1 MTRDKHRSPVPDRA
15 RRRAIRAHAARL
27 GVPYSVAA
35 RLLRAPAA
43 RRPEEFSDDHRAWL
57 FAVREHRRFAVRVTD
72 SRQAADLPLG
82 RAAHLTERFPPLRDA
97 APGGRALFDGAD
109 RAAVLG
115 VLYAVIAV
123 ESPAVLPSPAELAW
137 VAELGEETAVD
148 VACAAPDRAARLL
161 LDGDGGGGHGRGG
174 RDGDGGRG
182 GSGSDGGRGGGGGGG
197 GRGGRG
203 HWRLWTRV
211 EAALA
216 TAIAG
221 NDRRMRDAAR
231 TLDRDFRTVVLRHS
245 VDGARQIL
253 DAVLAGAD
261 AGLAPGTRVRLADG
275 TGAIVVGAR
284 WAASGP
290 PTAYEIRSD
299 AGTAVVGPDDVEPL
313 LASGCR

>member
-35 RLLRAPAA
+35 RLLRAPGA
-43 RRPEEFSDDHRAWL
+43 RRPEEFSDDHRAWM

-97 APGGRALFDGAD
+97 APGGTALFDGAD

-123 ESPAVLPSPAELAW
+123 ESPTVLPSPAELAW

-148 VACAAPDRAARLL
+148 VACAAPDRSARLL
-161 LDGDGGGGHGRGG
+161 LDGDGGR
-174 RDGDGGRG
+174 
-182 GSGSDGGRGGGGGGG
+182 GRGGGGGSG
-197 GRGGRG
+197 GRD

-221 NDRRMRDAAR
+221 TDRRLRDAAR
-231 TLDRDFRTVVLRHS
+231 TLDREFRTVVLRRS
-245 VDGARQIL
+245 VAGARQIL
-253 DAVLAGAD
+253 DAVLAGTD
-261 AGLAPGTRVRLADG
+261 AGFAPGTRVRLADDAVWREGGTWRPGPIG

-299 AGTAVVGPDDVEPL
+299 AGTTVVGPDDVEPL
-313 LASGCR
+313 LATGCR

>member
-15 RRRAIRAHAARL
+15 RRREIRAHAARL

-43 RRPEEFSDDHRAWL
+43 RRPEELSDDHRAWL
-57 FAVREHRRFAVRVTD
+57 FAVREQRRFAVRVTD

-82 RAAHLTERFPPLRDA
+82 RAAHLTERFPPLRDPA
-97 APGGRALFDGAD
+97 LGGTALFDGAD

-123 ESPAVLPSPAELAW
+123 ESPAMLPSPAELAW

-148 VACAAPDRAARLL
+148 IACAAPDRAARLL
-161 LDGDGGGGHGRGG
+161 LDGDRGDRGAGRGE
-174 RDGDGGRG
+174 RSDRGDGGRCGHG
-182 GSGSDGGRGGGGGGG
+182 G
-197 GRGGRG
+197 G

-211 EAALA
+211 EAALG

-221 NDRRMRDAAR
+221 ADRRMRDAAR
-231 TLDRDFRTVVLRHS
+231 TLDREFRTVVLRHS

-253 DAVLAGAD
+253 DAVLAGTEAGTEAGAD

-284 WAASGP
+284 WTASGP
-290 PTAYEIRSD
+290 PTAYDVRTGG
-299 AGTAVVGPDDVEPL
+299 GTAVVGPDDVEPL
-313 LASGCR
+313 LATGCR

>member
-15 RRRAIRAHAARL
+15 RRREIRAHAARL

-43 RRPEEFSDDHRAWL
+43 RRPEELSGDHRAWL

-82 RAAHLTERFPPLRDA
+82 RAAHLTERFPPLR
-97 APGGRALFDGAD
+97 APELGGTVLGGRALFDGAD

-123 ESPAVLPSPAELAW
+123 ESPGVLPSPAELAW

-161 LDGDGGGGHGRGG
+161 LDGDR
-174 RDGDGGRG
+174 
-182 GSGSDGGRGGGGGGG
+182 
-197 GRGGRG
+197 
-203 HWRLWTRV
+203 WRLWTRV

-216 TAIAG
+216 AAIAADTATG
-221 NDRRMRDAAR
+221 PAGTDRRMRDAAR
-231 TLDRDFRTVVLRHS
+231 TLDREFRTVVLRHS
-245 VDGARQIL
+245 VDGARQTL
-253 DAVLAGAD
+253 DAVLAGVESAI
-261 AGLAPGTRVRLADG
+261 APGTRVRLANG
-275 TGAIVVGAR
+275 TDTIVVGAR

-290 PTAYEIRSD
+290 PTAYEVRT
-299 AGTAVVGPDDVEPL
+299 GAVVGPDDVEPL
-313 LASGCR
+313 LASGRR